1 VVEFLAKARR
11 LEKEIKDTNRKER
24 SQIILVADDGFCTKK
39 TLKTLQSSKIKNQ
52 YTKLS
57 SFSLYHLGNS
67 LTKKSGKQ
75 FYSQ

>member
-39 TLKTLQSSKIKNQ
+39 TLKTPQKQ
-52 YTKLS
+52 QD
-57 SFSLYHLGNS
+57 
-67 LTKKSGKQ
+67 KKSIYKTQ
-75 FYSQ
+75 